1 MTDTPESADEQP
13 ETEAQEQTAKPDPP
27 PDRLSL
33 NPTSRFFDADLLQR
47 GVGIRFKGKERFN
60 VEEDLLPSWRH
71 AKPALD
77 RQIERAIERYEA
89 LIQEARGEAR

>member
-1 MTDTPESADEQP
+1 MYVYVDGDKKFWNRSAVENLALKYI
-13 ETEAQEQTAKPDPP
+13 EALKAFQASAPD
-27 PDRLSL
+27 L
-33 NPTSRFFDADLLQR
+33 NEEM
-47 GVGIRFKGKERFN
+47 ERFN

-89 LIQEARGEAR
+89 LIQEARGEGR